1 MQAFTLAETVIAMMV
16 LGLVCAGL
24 YGGISLSFQNVQLTR
39 EDLRATQVLVQTME
53 VLRLCT
59 WSQSDPN
66 TGILPTSFT
75 VPYDN
80 SGSTSLV
87 YQVNVTIANAPN
99 ITEVYSNDLRLVTIQ
114 ASWTDNSIPRTRSMS
129 TYVAKEGLLWY
140 VPY

>member
-1 MQAFTLAETVIAMMV
+1 MV

-87 YQVNVTIANAPN
+87 YQVRA
-99 ITEVYSNDLRLVTIQ
+99 RQ
-114 ASWTDNSIPRTRSMS
+114 
-129 TYVAKEGLLWY
+129 
-140 VPY
+140 